1 MKSTRLEPVSVS
13 AYTLTCAA
21 GHGMDEVR
29 RSIVAGRTGL
39 SNNTWPGS
47 EVDTVLGEVPGL
59 YDANL
64 KVDAEDECRNNR
76 LALLGLQHDDFINAV
91 QRVKEEFGRD
101 RCAVILGTSTSSIE
115 RSEYAFAH
123 LTAAG
128 EFPPECI
135 QMEMH
140 HPHATASFIARSLG
154 ERQDLCQRRPLDQKW
169 DS

>member
-123 LTAAG
+123 
-128 EFPPECI
+128 
-135 QMEMH
+135 
-140 HPHATASFIARSLG
+140 
-154 ERQDLCQRRPLDQKW
+154 
-169 DS
+169 